1 MRQFL
6 SVFRFEF
13 LTHLKNKISVIVTIG
28 LVVAIALTLSY
39 PKIKKIISEKNPK
52 EEPGEEKYTQIA
64 LYNASDIDNST
75 LMSSFGA
82 AFNNDGGYSLIFLID
97 EDDGSAYN
105 TASSDLEL
113 LTHSGNKTGLEGI
126 RRIDREKLKDSVEDG
141 QYDSIIEIT
150 GPRSLK
156 YISKT
161 LGLYDK
167 ESNIASQVLLTIDR
181 FSVLSTKGMSEAE
194 ITSLLSS
201 DVDVETIVTGKDQT
215 QSFAY
220 TYAIIM
226 ILYMVLLIYGQFVAS
241 SVASEKSSRAME
253 VLITSAKPT
262 NLMFGKIL
270 GTGFASLLQLIIV
283 FAATI
288 GFYKLNKGEIT
299 NDLIVSLF
307 GMPVSAALYAI
318 LFFVLG
324 YFIYAFMFGAAG
336 SLASRSEDLGALTM
350 PINIIFIA
358 AFMVAIFGMTG
369 NGVNETY
376 FVVCSFLPTFA
387 PLVMLVRVCMGTVA
401 VWEIILSVTIQL
413 LSIVGLGILCAKIYR
428 AGVLLY
434 GNTPKAKDLV
444 KIIRTSSSK

>member
-13 LTHLKNKISVIVTIG
+13 LTHLKNRISVIVTIG

-39 PKIKKIISEKNPK
+39 PKIEKIISDKTPK

-82 AFNNDGGYSLIFLID
+82 AFNNKGGYDLTFLDD
-97 EDDGSAYN
+97 EDDY
-105 TASSDLEL
+105 SD
-113 LTHSGNKTGLEGI
+113 
-126 RRIDREKLKDSVEDG
+126 EKLKDSVENG
-141 QYDSIIEIT
+141 KYDSVIEIT

-270 GTGFASLLQLIIV
+270 GTGFAGLLQLIIV

-401 VWEIILSVTIQL
+401 AWEIILSVAIQV
-413 LSIVGLGILCAKIYR
+413 LSIAGLGLLCAKIYR

-434 GNTPKAKDLV
+434 GNTPKLKDLI
-444 KIIRTSSSK
+444 KIIK

>member
-39 PKIKKIISEKNPK
+39 PKIEKIISDKTPK

-75 LMSSFGA
+75 LMSSFSA
-82 AFNNDGGYSLIFLID
+82 AFNNKGGYDLTFLDD
-97 EDDGSAYN
+97 EDDY
-105 TASSDLEL
+105 SD
-113 LTHSGNKTGLEGI
+113 
-126 RRIDREKLKDSVEDG
+126 EKLKDRVENG
-141 QYDSIIEIT
+141 KYDSVIEIT

-270 GTGFASLLQLIIV
+270 GTGFAGLLQLIIV

-387 PLVMLVRVCMGTVA
+387 PLVMLVRVCMGTVTA
-401 VWEIILSVTIQL
+401 WEIILSVAVQV
-413 LSIVGLGILCAKIYR
+413 LSIAGLGILCAKIYR

-434 GNTPKAKDLV
+434 GNTPKLKDLI
-444 KIIRTSSSK
+444 KIIK